1 METVI
6 MPTSVEPD
14 GLLKSMAAQA
24 VEHGDTLRQPV
35 RDLTLRALSSREA
48 TIEQLS
54 KVLESVTAGV
64 SQGAAV
70 SKVDAAQLFKD
81 ALAAMD
87 EAVMKVVEANQ
98 VVLNKLAGA
107 GGAFEQ
113 SQFKKA
119 LDDVQQIEE
128 HPGGRAGGAS
138 KRSSIENRVRGRCC
152 SRIPAA
158 GSQTGAQAREVAE
171 TFTRNIKAAAGVA
184 CDGVQNRAC
193 LDPELCGGR
202 KRGADGVCGSLPGEG
217 HEQVVTFHQQGSL

>member
-1 METVI
+1 

-14 GLLKSMAAQA
+14 GLLRSMAAQA

-98 VVLNKLAGA
+98 VVLNKPGA
-107 GGAFEQ
+107 GGAFERP
-113 SQFKKA
+113 QFKKA
-119 LDDVQQIEE
+119 LDNVQQIEE
-128 HPGGRAGGAS
+128 HTGGRAGGAS
-138 KRSSIENRVRGRCC
+138 KRSSIESRVGGRCC

-158 GSQTGAQAREVAE
+158 GSDGRAGARGCRDLHPQYQR
-171 TFTRNIKAAAGVA
+171 AAAGVA
-184 CDGVQNRAC
+184 
-193 LDPELCGGR
+193 
-202 KRGADGVCGSLPGEG
+202 
-217 HEQVVTFHQQGSL
+217 